1 MVGVCGETLGRAL
14 YELNQFVEKL
24 RQLEWVQWWGNGST
38 VSLRW
43 TGGVAAWHSDGQ
55 LLTLAPWEKC
65 EQMNY
70 IPLIPGQCRHL
81 VPWCLH
87 SSNERSATHF
97 KALRSFG
104 RGEASESAA
113 H

>member
-1 MVGVCGETLGRAL
+1 MVGVCGEALGRAL

-24 RQLEWVQWWGNGST
+24 RQSESSGGEMAPPSHF
-38 VSLRW
+38 RW

>member
-1 MVGVCGETLGRAL
+1 MVGVCGEALGRAL
-14 YELNQFVEKL
+14 HELNQFVEKL
-24 RQLEWVQWWGNGST
+24 RQPEPSGGEMAPPSHFC
-38 VSLRW
+38 W

-70 IPLIPGQCRHL
+70 IPLIPGQRRHL

-87 SSNERSATHF
+87 SSNKRSATHF

-104 RGEASESAA
+104 RGKAPESAA